1 MNNQNQN
8 DLSLE
13 ILNYLNRLVVISQC
27 TKLFI
32 NFVGKLKMVKTN
44 NSS

>member
-1 MNNQNQN
+1 MNSQNQN

-32 NFVGKLKMVKTN
+32 NFVGESKMVKTN
-44 NSS
+44 ISS